1 MGRVDGIVNG
11 GDCEVG
17 VESTVITVVT
27 EVPRVLRPGGIS
39 VEQLRRVLGRVDVDR
54 AVLEKPAENA
64 KVASPGMK
72 YKHYAPK
79 ADVYMG
85 GCFRRRLRRVFAYA
99 IPKRCTLL

>member
-27 EVPRVLRPGGIS
+27 GTARAAPGRHFRGAAAPRAR
-39 VEQLRRVLGRVDVDR
+39 RVDVDR

-72 YKHYAPK
+72 YKHYARKRMSTWWTLPPK
-79 ADVYMG
+79 TAA
-85 GCFRRRLRRVFAYA
+85 FLRHAPRNSCAG
-99 IPKRCTLL
+99 